1 MRTARALAVA
11 LTLLAS
17 MSLSVRAQQ
26 APSGAPPRQGGEAA
40 QPTGSGAAAEATWAT
55 QCTAKTRLAAL
66 ECSVQQ
72 SIVKADTRQLIATFG
87 IRIPPETRAPVMMIQ
102 LPLGLYVPAG
112 VALHVDQGQA
122 VALPIQTCDATGCYA
137 GIPVAAEFLGQLRSG
152 KTLRITFENLAQSKV
167 ELPLP
172 LAGFASAYDAVK

>member
-1 MRTARALAVA
+1 MAAVLTVA
-11 LTLLAS
+11 ITLLTS
-17 MSLSVRAQQ
+17 ISISVRAQQ
-26 APSGAPPRQGGEAA
+26 AAPGAPGRQPGEAA
-40 QPTGSGAAAEATWAT
+40 QPAGPGAATEATWAT

-72 SIVKADTRQLIATFG
+72 SIVKTDTRQLIATFG

-137 GIPVAAEFLGQLRSG
+137 GIPVAAEFLEQLRNG
-152 KTLRITFENLAQSKV
+152 KTLRIRFENLAQSKV
-167 ELPLP
+167 EVPLP
-172 LAGFASAYDAVK
+172 LAGFASAYDAVR